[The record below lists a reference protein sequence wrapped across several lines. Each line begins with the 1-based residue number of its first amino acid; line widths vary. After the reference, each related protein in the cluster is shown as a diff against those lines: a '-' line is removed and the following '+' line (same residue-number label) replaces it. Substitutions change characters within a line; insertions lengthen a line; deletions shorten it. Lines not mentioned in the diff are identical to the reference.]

1 MFFGQALRLHPDKN
15 KDPKADE
22 AFKRVSA
29 AFACLRD
36 RRQRAMYDL
45 QGGDTGRNHVPGS
58 SRSGSDNGGSG
69 TGSSRYGRSGA
80 FGGDVDAEELYQ
92 AFFGGGDGDGH
103 ESSEVVGRFGG
114 TVGRTVALGSRLLST
129 FVKNPWTLVTLL
141 SVLASFVSVVET
153 MSELLDLSAWQ
164 AAWALP
170 VVVLFVVAFIRAG
183 KAR

>member
-45 QGGDTGRNHVPGS
+45 QGGDTGRNCVPGN
-58 SRSGSDNGGSG
+58 SRSGSDDGGSG
-69 TGSSRYGRSGA
+69 NGSGNCRSGA

-103 ESSEVVGRFGG
+103 DSSEVVGRFGG
-114 TVGRTVALGSRLLST
+114 TVGRTVALCSRLIST

-141 SVLASFVSVVET
+141 SVLASLVSVVET

-183 KAR
+183 KSR